1 MSPVKKVT
9 TDNLLFEHV
18 FDEPVS
24 DALLWVNL
32 TEPVESDDTLPV
44 IVDVLGCFCEQ
55 TGAQFG

>member
-9 TDNLLFEHV
+9 TDNLLFEYV

-32 TEPVESDDTLPV
+32 TEPVESNHALPE